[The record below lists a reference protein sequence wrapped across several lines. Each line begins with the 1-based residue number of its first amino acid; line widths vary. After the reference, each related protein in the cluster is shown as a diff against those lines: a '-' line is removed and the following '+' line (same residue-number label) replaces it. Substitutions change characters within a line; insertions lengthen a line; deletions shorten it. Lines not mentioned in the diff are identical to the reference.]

1 MIDLRPLKKI
11 MQQKR
16 GSLLAEIIEREPDFI
31 PEIEY
36 IAKIPIWLELLKKE
50 E

>member
-1 MIDLRPLKKI
+1 MIDLRPLKKVA
-11 MQQKR
+11 QQKK
-16 GSLLAEIIEREPDFI
+16 GSLLAEILDKEPDFI

-36 IAKIPIWLELLKKE
+36 VAKIPIWLELLKKE

>member
-11 MQQKR
+11 AQEKK
-16 GSLLAEIIEREPDFI
+16 GSIFTEILEKEADFI

-36 IAKIPIWLELLKKE
+36 LAKIPIWLELLKKE
-50 E
+50 K